1 MIETSTLKNL
11 YAGQFTLSTHLIK
24 PNSPIGP
31 TRPYI
36 DARAIMTDDGV
47 DHSHYHYDDFYQAVQ
62 SLICSFLEIK
72 EGLNPLT
79 RKSDQL
85 LVSP

>member
-1 MIETSTLKNL
+1 
-11 YAGQFTLSTHLIK
+11 
-24 PNSPIGP
+24 
-31 TRPYI
+31 
-36 DARAIMTDDGV
+36 MTDDGV
-47 DHSHYHYDDFYQAVQ
+47 DHSHYHYDVFYQALQ

-79 RKSDQL
+79 RKSDRL

>member
-1 MIETSTLKNL
+1 
-11 YAGQFTLSTHLIK
+11 
-24 PNSPIGP
+24 
-31 TRPYI
+31 
-36 DARAIMTDDGV
+36 MTDDGV

-79 RKSDQL
+79 RKSDRL
-85 LVSP
+85 LVSPQNITPESIIMVTRIKEMITNL